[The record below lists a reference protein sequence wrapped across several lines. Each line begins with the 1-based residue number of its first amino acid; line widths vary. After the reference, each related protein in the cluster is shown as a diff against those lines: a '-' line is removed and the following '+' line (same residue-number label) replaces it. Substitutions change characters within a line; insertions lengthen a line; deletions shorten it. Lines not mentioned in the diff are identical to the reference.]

1 MIKTY
6 VALCSDRHG
15 KHAKEH
21 RRSFVQSTN
30 RSEPFRQRTGKLMW
44 AGCVPEILRAL
55 VIPLT
60 CLIASS
66 TLISQER
73 EAYQDKAGLAY
84 ERELRATDP
93 KKQPTLKELRSA
105 IDNYEAI
112 VRQQPQSIYG
122 DNALWQ
128 ATGLALETF
137 DRFRDDYD
145 LQTAL
150 RLLHWL
156 PHQYPKSPF
165 ISRIKERL
173 EQLNSLDKPVT
184 LKNVRRE
191 LLSEVVRISIELTSE
206 VRYEHGRFDNPSRL
220 FIDLKGAIST
230 PALRDTH
237 IQFSDDDIVRG
248 INLHRRPNDTVRV
261 ILDAVGIAT
270 YNVFNLYN
278 PYRLIIDCHRGDR
291 GQLQARIG
299 ETASSTQRTTGKLL
313 KPVTLDDPP
322 VNANE
327 TLSLARQLGLNVS
340 RIVIDPGHGGQ
351 DPGARDNHLTEADLV
366 LDIALRLE
374 KRLMTF
380 PQIDVVL
387 TRRTNVFVPLEER
400 TSIANREHAD
410 LFLSIHANASK
421 NPTAH
426 GVETYLANFALDP
439 QSEALAARENSTSD
453 SAMYTLPLMIREI
466 ALGDKLDESRYLA
479 EIIQRTMV
487 ETLKHANP
495 QLRDIGIKQAP
506 FVVLIGAT
514 MPSVLTEI
522 AFLTNRA
529 ESELLKQNHYL
540 NLITDALVNSI
551 VNYRNSLKNTRII
564 PTQGIVGGS

>member
-1 MIKTY
+1 MTKTY
-6 VALCSDRHG
+6 VALCFDRCG
-15 KHAKEH
+15 KHRKEYG
-21 RRSFVQSTN
+21 RSCAPSTN
-30 RSEPFRQRTGKLMW
+30 HSEPLQLQLGRFMCRCASGLLRT
-44 AGCVPEILRAL
+44 L

-60 CLIASS
+60 CLIASN
-66 TLISQER
+66 TLISQEK
-73 EAYQDKAGLAY
+73 EAHQYKAGLAY
-84 ERELRATDP
+84 ERELRATDR
-93 KKQPTLKELRSA
+93 KEQPTLKELRSA
-105 IDNYEAI
+105 IDNYEVI

-122 DNALWQ
+122 DNALWH
-128 ATGLALETF
+128 ATGLALDTF

-191 LLSEVVRISIELTSE
+191 LLSEVVRISVELTSE

-237 IQFSDDDIVRG
+237 IQFFDDDIVRG

-261 ILDAVGIAT
+261 ILDAVNVAT

-278 PYRLIIDCHRGDR
+278 PYRLIIDCRRGDIDS
-291 GQLQARIG
+291 LQARTG
-299 ETASSTQRTTGKLL
+299 ETASSIQRTTEKLL
-313 KPVTLDDPP
+313 NPAALDDPP
-322 VNANE
+322 ANANE

-351 DPGARDNHLTEADLV
+351 DPGAKDNYLTEADLV

-421 NPTAH
+421 NLTAH

-466 ALGDKLDESRYLA
+466 ALGDKFDESRYLA

-487 ETLKHANP
+487 ETLKPANP

-529 ESELLKQNHYL
+529 ESELLKQNHYR

-551 VNYRNSLKNTRII
+551 VNYRNSLKTTRII
-564 PTQGIVGGS
+564 PAQGNVGDS